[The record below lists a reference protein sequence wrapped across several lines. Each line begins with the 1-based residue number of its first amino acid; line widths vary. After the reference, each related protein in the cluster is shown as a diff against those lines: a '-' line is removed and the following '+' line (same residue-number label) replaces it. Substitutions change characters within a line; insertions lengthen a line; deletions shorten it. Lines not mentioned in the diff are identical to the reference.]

1 MFQTLSQTSY
11 FVKSVERE
19 CDEFLVLHSLC
30 TKNGS
35 VINRDMKNQVVGK
48 IGNYMATPD
57 VHIKY
62 CLYARKSTEQDEK
75 QALSID
81 SQIKEMTA
89 IAEREKLNVVAI
101 KRESHS
107 AKDSGQRP
115 VFKEIL
121 DDLRSEKYNGL
132 LTWAPD
138 RLSRNAGDL
147 GSLVDLMDQR
157 KLIHI
162 QTYGQTFKNSPN
174 EKFLLMILCSQAKL
188 ENDNKSINVKRGL
201 RARVESGLWPCRPP
215 TGYFK
220 EKRTDKKCESILDP
234 ERAPVIKQIF
244 EKIAYDGW
252 SGRKIHNWLRYDINF
267 KTEFNMFLSLGNIYR
282 ILENHFYYGR
292 FEFPKGS
299 NNWYN
304 GSHAPIISKE
314 LYDLVQAQIKNQ
326 TLTPKSSQKEFAFT
340 KIMACGSCGSGITA
354 DEKFKKQQNGNVH
367 RYVYYGCTK
376 TKNANCKNPYINE
389 DDLIT
394 QLQGLLDSI
403 DLNTVSMREKITN
416 EVRRFK
422 KFEQMLLGSKT
433 PVAVKDI
440 DVRNYAK
447 FILQEGSMDEKRE
460 FLRCLKSGVVLSDK
474 KVLLRP

>member
-1 MFQTLSQTSY
+1 MET
-11 FVKSVERE
+11 
-19 CDEFLVLHSLC
+19 
-30 TKNGS
+30 
-35 VINRDMKNQVVGK
+35 QVVGR
-48 IGNYMATPD
+48 IGNYVLAPD
-57 VHIKY
+57 VRIKY

-81 SQIKEMTA
+81 SQIKEMLA
-89 IAEREKLNVVAI
+89 IAEREKLNVVEV

-121 DDLRSEKYNGL
+121 EDLRAEKFNGL

-147 GSLVDLMDQR
+147 GSLVDLMDQK

-215 TGYFK
+215 TGYTKFK
-220 EKRTDKKCESILDP
+220 RIDQKCESVIDP
-234 ERAPVIKQIF
+234 ERAPVIKQMF
-244 EKIAYDGW
+244 EKIGYSGW
-252 SGRKIHNWLRYDINF
+252 SGRKVHLWLQNEVKF
-267 KTEFNMFLSLGNIYR
+267 KTETNMPLSLGNLYR

-304 GSHAPIISKE
+304 GSHVPIISKE
-314 LYDLVQAQIKNQ
+314 LYDTVQSQIKSQ
-326 TLTPKSSQKEFAFT
+326 TLEPRSAQKEFAFT
-340 KIMACGSCGSGITA
+340 RIMTCGLCGSGITA
-354 DEKFKKQQNGNVH
+354 DEKFKKQKNGNVH
-367 RYVYYGCTK
+367 RYVYYKCTRIK
-376 TKNANCKNPYINE
+376 DTDCPCGFINE
-389 DDLIT
+389 DDLVE
-394 QLQGLLDSI
+394 QLQGLI
-403 DLNTVSMREKITN
+403 DDIEMQTVPMREKITA
-416 EVRRFK
+416 EVQRFK

-440 DVRNYAK
+440 DIRNYAK
-447 FILQEGSMDEKRE
+447 FILIEGTINEKRE
-460 FLRCLKSGVVLSDK
+460 FMRCLKSEIILSNK
-474 KVLLRP
+474 KIYLAIAKNSEV